1 MDSQREAIQS
11 PCEKS
16 CGKPEEKRVFE
27 RNLQAL
33 HRLAQHSVHPSAT
46 SVSGIFPRGFLMI
59 LRGYKG
65 TFPRLGERV
74 FIAET
79 AAVIGDVVLGDDVSI
94 WYSSVVRGDFCWI
107 RIGARSNV
115 QDNCTLHTTSKTG
128 PLVLEEEVTLGHNAV
143 VHACTIRRGTLIG
156 MHATVLDKVDVGES
170 ALVAAGSVVLA
181 GTAIPPRTLW
191 AGNPA
196 SMKRALTPGEV
207 ERLKTYWQNYLGYKA
222 DYLRDEVAAP
232 RSA

>member
-1 MDSQREAIQS
+1 M
-11 PCEKS
+11 
-16 CGKPEEKRVFE
+16 V
-27 RNLQAL
+27 
-33 HRLAQHSVHPSAT
+33 
-46 SVSGIFPRGFLMI
+46 

-65 TFPRLGERV
+65 AFPRLGQRV

-115 QDNCTLHTTSKTG
+115 QDNCTLHTTSGTG

-143 VHACTIRRGTLIG
+143 VHACTVRRGTLIG
-156 MHATVLDKVDVGES
+156 MHATVLDGADVGES

-181 GTAIPPRTLW
+181 GTVIPPRTLW

-196 SMKRALTPGEV
+196 RQKRELLPDETG
-207 ERLKTYWQNYLGYKA
+207 RLRLYWQNYLGYKA
-222 DYLRDEVAAP
+222 DYLRGEGAA
-232 RSA
+232 AETA